1 MTIKKTLE
9 QPELDSLISQ
19 TLVTGEEPP
28 EPEPDPVQV
37 AGGRFGFRGT
47 NSATK
52 IREGVEQGNIPAS
65 KMEEA
70 AEILVPPGGSVD
82 PGRPSAR
89 DPSLRNINFQR
100 IETTDDVLRTIDT
113 ISEQGD
119 HFVVD
124 RRGVRTIDQ
133 AKADAAEIELEALLG
148 RSIGEAFN
156 DSQVIGL
163 RTALVES
170 AERLQNASKIILE
183 GNASEAD
190 MLAFRQMVAQHAAIQ
205 AQAAGAA
212 AEAGRAL
219 NAFKVTANSGM
230 LQAAQVRHAMESAGG
245 RASTVKLAGLINDAA
260 DPAAVAAATRNN
272 WHARGPDMI
281 LEYWINGLLSSPATH
296 AVNTGSNAAVA
307 LWMIPE
313 RLLASGISKVLRS
326 ENGVRV
332 GEAVGQLYGIVQ
344 GTRDGLKL
352 AWHALKTGEPT
363 DALQKYE
370 ARKYRA
376 ITADN
381 IAEIL
386 GKKGRAVGLDPTAVA
401 NGGVVAQGV
410 DLLGEAV
417 RLPGRFLGAE
427 DEFFKAVGYRME
439 LHALAYHQAAKEG
452 LTGRDAAA
460 RITDIINNPPES
472 LHMEAIQAGRVQ
484 TFTND
489 LGEFGRGVQRLANS
503 QPAAKLLLP
512 FVRTPVNIV
521 KFVGMRSPMAPFAKS
536 FRADIRAGG
545 ARRDLA
551 LARMAMGSL
560 IMMVGGEMASRGVI
574 TGKLSE
580 NPGVRS
586 AQMRKGIQPYSIR
599 FGDKLYSFNRGD
611 PLGMFLGLSADV
623 VEVMKYAD
631 DEDANEVAAAAVV
644 ALAQN
649 LTSRTYMRGLSEF
662 ITAMDDPERYMERY
676 LQRQAATFVPYTS
689 LVAQAE
695 RTMDPTLRATYSVM
709 DQIRS
714 RTPGLSDELPP
725 RRNLWGNPIVLEGG
739 FGWDFVS
746 PIYTSTEIE
755 SLADQEIIDNE
766 VNIRMPRNV
775 LGQGEFAV
783 ELLPKEYD
791 RYVELAG
798 RDVKVDGLG
807 LKDYLELK
815 LIPGRL
821 YQNATP
827 GPDGMRAVL
836 IRKTV
841 NAFRDA
847 AKLQL
852 QEEKP
857 WLKQALEYEK
867 RRQLEAL
874 GKR

>member
-1 MTIKKTLE
+1 
-9 QPELDSLISQ
+9 
-19 TLVTGEEPP
+19 
-28 EPEPDPVQV
+28 
-37 AGGRFGFRGT
+37 
-47 NSATK
+47 
-52 IREGVEQGNIPAS
+52 
-65 KMEEA
+65 MEDA
-70 AEILVPPGGSVD
+70 ADIIVPPDGPVD
-82 PGRPSAR
+82 PGRPSAV
-89 DPSLRNINFQR
+89 DIEQRNINFNH
-100 IETTDDVLRTIDT
+100 IETNDDVLRTIDT

-119 HFVVD
+119 HFVTN
-124 RRGVRTIDQ
+124 RRGARSVDQ
-133 AKADAAEIELEALLG
+133 TKAAAAEVELESIIG
-148 RSIGEAFN
+148 RAVGTAFN
-156 DSQVIGL
+156 AEQIIAA
-163 RTALVES
+163 RTMLVES
-170 AERLQNASKIILE
+170 AERLQNASRIVRE
-183 GNASEAD
+183 GNATEAD
-190 MLAFRQMVAQHAAIQ
+190 LLAFRQMVAQHAAIQ
-205 AQAAGAA
+205 QQVAGAT

-219 NAFKVTANSGM
+219 NAFKVTAESG
-230 LQAAQVRHAMESAGG
+230 LLRAEQVRKALDSAGG
-245 RASTVKLAGLINDAA
+245 AKAAVKLAELIDDAA
-260 DPAAVAAATRNN
+260 DPAAVAKAVRKN
-272 WHARGPDMI
+272 WNAKSSDMI
-281 LEYWINGLLSSPATH
+281 LEFWINGLLSSPATH
-296 AVNTGSNAAVA
+296 VVNTTSNALVA
-307 LWMIPE
+307 LWQVPE
-313 RLLASGISKVLRS
+313 RLLASGISKALRS
-326 ENGVRV
+326 EDGVKS
-332 GEAVGQLYGIVQ
+332 GEAVAQLYGIVQ
-344 GTRDGLKL
+344 GSRDGLKL
-352 AWHALKTGEPT
+352 SWRALKTGEPT

-376 ITADN
+376 ITAEN
-381 IAEIL
+381 VSAIL
-386 GKKGRAVGLDPTAVA
+386 GKTGRVVGLDPTAVA
-401 NGGVVAQGV
+401 NGGVVARGV
-410 DLLGEAV
+410 DLMGEAV

-439 LHALAYHQAAKEG
+439 LHALAYRQAAKEG

>member
-1 MTIKKTLE
+1 
-9 QPELDSLISQ
+9 
-19 TLVTGEEPP
+19 
-28 EPEPDPVQV
+28 
-37 AGGRFGFRGT
+37 
-47 NSATK
+47 
-52 IREGVEQGNIPAS
+52 
-65 KMEEA
+65 
-70 AEILVPPGGSVD
+70 
-82 PGRPSAR
+82 
-89 DPSLRNINFQR
+89 
-100 IETTDDVLRTIDT
+100 
-113 ISEQGD
+113 
-119 HFVVD
+119 
-124 RRGVRTIDQ
+124 
-133 AKADAAEIELEALLG
+133 
-148 RSIGEAFN
+148 
-156 DSQVIGL
+156 
-163 RTALVES
+163 
-170 AERLQNASKIILE
+170 
-183 GNASEAD
+183 
-190 MLAFRQMVAQHAAIQ
+190 
-205 AQAAGAA
+205 
-212 AEAGRAL
+212 
-219 NAFKVTANSGM
+219 
-230 LQAAQVRHAMESAGG
+230 
-245 RASTVKLAGLINDAA
+245 
-260 DPAAVAAATRNN
+260 
-272 WHARGPDMI
+272 
-281 LEYWINGLLSSPATH
+281 
-296 AVNTGSNAAVA
+296 
-307 LWMIPE
+307 
-313 RLLASGISKVLRS
+313 
-326 ENGVRV
+326 
-332 GEAVGQLYGIVQ
+332 
-344 GTRDGLKL
+344 
-352 AWHALKTGEPT
+352 
-363 DALQKYE
+363 
-370 ARKYRA
+370 
-376 ITADN
+376 
-381 IAEIL
+381 
-386 GKKGRAVGLDPTAVA
+386 
-401 NGGVVAQGV
+401 
-410 DLLGEAV
+410 
-417 RLPGRFLGAE
+417 
-427 DEFFKAVGYRME
+427 
-439 LHALAYHQAAKEG
+439 
-452 LTGRDAAA
+452 
-460 RITDIINNPPES
+460 
-472 LHMEAIQAGRVQ
+472 
-484 TFTND
+484 
-489 LGEFGRGVQRLANS
+489 
-503 QPAAKLLLP
+503 
-512 FVRTPVNIV
+512 
-521 KFVGMRSPMAPFAKS
+521 
-536 FRADIRAGG
+536 
-545 ARRDLA
+545 
-551 LARMAMGSL
+551 
-560 IMMVGGEMASRGVI
+560 MASRGVI

>member
-1 MTIKKTLE
+1 MAIPKYPDQPLQPPLE
-9 QPELDSLISQ
+9 SI
-19 TLVTGEEPP
+19 EPDVLT
-28 EPEPDPVQV
+28 PEPDPVQV
-37 AGGRFGFRGT
+37 AGKFGGFRGT
-47 NSATK
+47 KSATE
-52 IREGVEQGNIPAS
+52 IREGVEQRRIPAS
-65 KMEEA
+65 TMEDA
-70 AEILVPPGGSVD
+70 ADIIVPPDGPVD
-82 PGRPSAR
+82 PGRPSAV
-89 DPSLRNINFQR
+89 DIEQRNINFNH
-100 IETTDDVLRTIDT
+100 IETNDDVLRTIDT

-119 HFVVD
+119 HFVTN
-124 RRGVRTIDQ
+124 RRGARSVDQ
-133 AKADAAEIELEALLG
+133 TKAAAAEVELESIIG
-148 RSIGEAFN
+148 RAVGTAFN
-156 DSQVIGL
+156 AEQIIAA
-163 RTALVES
+163 RTMLVES
-170 AERLQNASKIILE
+170 AERLQNASRIVRE
-183 GNASEAD
+183 GNATEAD
-190 MLAFRQMVAQHAAIQ
+190 LLAFRQMVAQHAAIQ
-205 AQAAGAA
+205 QQVAGAT

-219 NAFKVTANSGM
+219 NAFTVTAESG
-230 LQAAQVRHAMESAGG
+230 LLRAEQVRKALDSAGG
-245 RASTVKLAGLINDAA
+245 AKAAVKLAELIDDAA
-260 DPAAVAAATRNN
+260 DPAAVAKAVRKN
-272 WHARGPDMI
+272 WNAKSSDMI
-281 LEYWINGLLSSPATH
+281 LEFWINGLLSSPATH
-296 AVNTGSNAAVA
+296 VVNTTSNALVA
-307 LWMIPE
+307 LWQVPE
-313 RLLASGISKVLRS
+313 RLLASGISKALRS
-326 ENGVRV
+326 EDGVKS
-332 GEAVGQLYGIVQ
+332 GEAVAQLYGIVQ
-344 GTRDGLKL
+344 GSRDGLKL
-352 AWHALKTGEPT
+352 SWRALKTGEPT

-376 ITADN
+376 ITAEN
-381 IAEIL
+381 VSAIL
-386 GKKGRAVGLDPTAVA
+386 GKTGRVVGLDPTAVA
-401 NGGVVAQGV
+401 NGGVVARGV
-410 DLLGEAV
+410 DLMGEAV

-439 LHALAYHQAAKEG
+439 LHALAYRQAAKEG

>member
-1 MTIKKTLE
+1 MAIPKYPDQPLQPPLE
-9 QPELDSLISQ
+9 SI
-19 TLVTGEEPP
+19 EPDVLT
-28 EPEPDPVQV
+28 PEPDPVQV
-37 AGGRFGFRGT
+37 AGKFGAFRGT
-47 NSATK
+47 KSATE
-52 IREGVEQGNIPAS
+52 IREGVEQRRIPAS
-65 KMEEA
+65 TMEDA
-70 AEILVPPGGSVD
+70 ADIIVPPDGPVD
-82 PGRPSAR
+82 PGRPSAV
-89 DPSLRNINFQR
+89 DIEQRNINFNH
-100 IETTDDVLRTIDT
+100 IETNDDVLRTIDT

-119 HFVVD
+119 HFVTN
-124 RRGVRTIDQ
+124 RRGARSVDQ
-133 AKADAAEIELEALLG
+133 TKAAAAEVELESIIG
-148 RSIGEAFN
+148 RAVGTAFN
-156 DSQVIGL
+156 AEQIIAA
-163 RTALVES
+163 RTMLVES
-170 AERLQNASKIILE
+170 AERLQNASRIVRE
-183 GNASEAD
+183 GNATEAD
-190 MLAFRQMVAQHAAIQ
+190 LLAFRQMVAQHAAIQ
-205 AQAAGAA
+205 QQVAGAT

-219 NAFKVTANSGM
+219 NAFKVTAESG
-230 LQAAQVRHAMESAGG
+230 LLRAEQVRKALDSAGG
-245 RASTVKLAGLINDAA
+245 AKAAVKLAELIDDAA
-260 DPAAVAAATRNN
+260 DPAAVAKAVRKN
-272 WHARGPDMI
+272 WNAKSSDMI
-281 LEYWINGLLSSPATH
+281 LEFWINGLLSSPATH
-296 AVNTGSNAAVA
+296 VVNTTSNALVA
-307 LWMIPE
+307 LWQVPE
-313 RLLASGISKVLRS
+313 RLLASGISKALRS
-326 ENGVRV
+326 EDGVKS
-332 GEAVGQLYGIVQ
+332 GEAVAQLYGIVQ
-344 GTRDGLKL
+344 GSRDGLKL
-352 AWHALKTGEPT
+352 SWRALKTGEPT

-376 ITADN
+376 ITAEN
-381 IAEIL
+381 VSAIL
-386 GKKGRAVGLDPTAVA
+386 GKTGRVVGLDPTAVA
-401 NGGVVAQGV
+401 NGGVVARGV
-410 DLLGEAV
+410 DLMGEAV

-439 LHALAYHQAAKEG
+439 LHALAYRQAAKEG

>member
-1 MTIKKTLE
+1 MAIPKYPDQPLQPPLE
-9 QPELDSLISQ
+9 SI
-19 TLVTGEEPP
+19 EPDVLT
-28 EPEPDPVQV
+28 PEPDPVQV
-37 AGGRFGFRGT
+37 AGKFGGFRGT
-47 NSATK
+47 KSATE
-52 IREGVEQGNIPAS
+52 IREGVEQRRIPAS
-65 KMEEA
+65 TMEDA
-70 AEILVPPGGSVD
+70 ADIIVPPDGPVD
-82 PGRPSAR
+82 PGRPSAV
-89 DPSLRNINFQR
+89 DIEQRNINFNH
-100 IETTDDVLRTIDT
+100 IETNDDVLRTIDT

-119 HFVVD
+119 HFVTN
-124 RRGVRTIDQ
+124 RRGARSVDQ
-133 AKADAAEIELEALLG
+133 TKAAAAEVELESIIG
-148 RSIGEAFN
+148 RAVGTAFN
-156 DSQVIGL
+156 AEQIIAA
-163 RTALVES
+163 RTMLVES
-170 AERLQNASKIILE
+170 AERLQNASRIVRE
-183 GNASEAD
+183 GNATEAD
-190 MLAFRQMVAQHAAIQ
+190 LLAFRQMVAQHAAIQ
-205 AQAAGAA
+205 QQVAGAT

-219 NAFKVTANSGM
+219 NAFKVTAESG
-230 LQAAQVRHAMESAGG
+230 LLRAEQVRKALDSAGG
-245 RASTVKLAGLINDAA
+245 AKAAVKLAELIDDAA
-260 DPAAVAAATRNN
+260 DPAAVAKAVRKN
-272 WHARGPDMI
+272 WNAKSSDMI
-281 LEYWINGLLSSPATH
+281 LEFWINGLLSSPATH
-296 AVNTGSNAAVA
+296 VVNTTSNALVA
-307 LWMIPE
+307 LWQVPE
-313 RLLASGISKVLRS
+313 RLLASGISKALRS
-326 ENGVRV
+326 EDGVKS
-332 GEAVGQLYGIVQ
+332 GEAVAQLYGIVQ
-344 GTRDGLKL
+344 GSRDGLKL
-352 AWHALKTGEPT
+352 SWRALKTGEPT

-376 ITADN
+376 ITAEN
-381 IAEIL
+381 VSAIL
-386 GKKGRAVGLDPTAVA
+386 GKTGRVVGLDPTAVA
-401 NGGVVAQGV
+401 NGGVVARGV
-410 DLLGEAV
+410 DLMGEAV

-439 LHALAYHQAAKEG
+439 LHALAYRQAAKEG